1 MDDSHIPEKV
11 FGGCCGVRR
20 SVGRPRGRWEDVVG
34 WDACRFA
41 TDTELDGV
49 RKEQRRLKAD
59 IGMAKAQKRLEAP
72 YKKKNKKEAIC
83 AFSTG
88 KKTRKPTARTP
99 RNYCILRY
107 RQVTTTNLIQGMPGK

>member
-1 MDDSHIPEKV
+1 MLS
-11 FGGCCGVRR
+11 GGMRVDLQQIRNWMA
-20 SVGRPRGRWEDVVG
+20 SGRNREGSR
-34 WDACRFA
+34 
-41 TDTELDGV
+41 
-49 RKEQRRLKAD
+49 AD